1 MAPHST
7 FGVILFV
14 SYLVVLAAIGV
25 ICARCQ
31 KNVEQFWVAGRRF
44 GLVVMVIALMASLMH
59 GGSILS
65 GIAFAARFGG
75 VSMLAF
81 LSFAL
86 GSLVVMVFFAK
97 KLRESRGFTLP
108 DYMGDRFESNFLR
121 GFSAVVIAISSILYL
136 VAQIRVMGFVLSDL
150 LGIEFIPSLALGTGI
165 FVFYV
170 SMGGLLAVVWTDI
183 AQFLF
188 MWLGLAVL
196 MPAVGRAVGGFSEVM
211 LRADAVSPG
220 WTSVQGTEWSFGY
233 LVGWYLLWL
242 VAYATRIEM
251 ITKVFAAR
259 DTRIARFAFPI
270 TILLVIV
277 FLTYGNLYL
286 GAAARVHVW
295 DQITVADE
303 AFSALVLSVAS
314 PLVAALALTGV
325 AAAAQSTTSSLLL
338 MSGAS
343 IAHDLLRKC
352 FYEPR
357 KIVKSE
363 HFYLFVARL
372 SIILVGLIS
381 FVAAIQTPALIL
393 QIVSYAVAIVG
404 TTFFFPLL
412 LGMHWKAVTA
422 QGATASAVGGFSLTV
437 FWTALQIGGVPWS
450 LGVHPFIPGIV
461 ASFVLITMVSKFR
474 TDNHARVPRN
484 MTRL

>member
-1 MAPHST
+1 MTTHST
-7 FGVILFV
+7 FGIILFV

-25 ICARCQ
+25 ICARYQ

-44 GLVVMVIALMASLMH
+44 GLVVMVIALMASIMH

-75 VSMLAF
+75 VSVLAF

-121 GFSAVVIAISSILYL
+121 GFSALVIAMSSILYL

-196 MPAVGRAVGGFSEVM
+196 MPAVGGAVGGFSEVM
-211 LRADAVSPG
+211 RRAEAVSPG

-242 VAYATRIEM
+242 VAY
-251 ITKVFAAR
+251 
-259 DTRIARFAFPI
+259 
-270 TILLVIV
+270 
-277 FLTYGNLYL
+277 
-286 GAAARVHVW
+286 
-295 DQITVADE
+295 
-303 AFSALVLSVAS
+303 S
-314 PLVAALALTGV
+314 
-325 AAAAQSTTSSLLL
+325 
-338 MSGAS
+338 
-343 IAHDLLRKC
+343 
-352 FYEPR
+352 
-357 KIVKSE
+357 
-363 HFYLFVARL
+363 
-372 SIILVGLIS
+372 
-381 FVAAIQTPALIL
+381 
-393 QIVSYAVAIVG
+393 
-404 TTFFFPLL
+404 
-412 LGMHWKAVTA
+412 
-422 QGATASAVGGFSLTV
+422 TAS
-437 FWTALQIGGVPWS
+437 
-450 LGVHPFIPGIV
+450 
-461 ASFVLITMVSKFR
+461 
-474 TDNHARVPRN
+474 
-484 MTRL
+484 